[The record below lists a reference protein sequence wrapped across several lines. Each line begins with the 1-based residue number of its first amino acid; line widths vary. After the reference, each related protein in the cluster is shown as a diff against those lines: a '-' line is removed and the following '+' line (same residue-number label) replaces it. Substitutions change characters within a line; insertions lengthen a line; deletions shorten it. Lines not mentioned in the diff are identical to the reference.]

1 MSWLDYINPFKAV
14 VSSVER
20 VASELIETNK
30 EDAESKA
37 IILKAADPN
46 GIMRREISRKI
57 LNLYSLYIIV
67 MLVLLSFEFFN
78 LVPVGTTVEKMKSAT
93 EKLVDLFA
101 PITTMVG
108 MIIGASFGVNW
119 QNTKNGK

>member
-1 MSWLDYINPFKAV
+1 MSWLDYINPFKTV

-20 VASELIETNK
+20 VASELIETSK
-30 EDAESKA
+30 EEAESKA

-78 LVPVGTTVEKMKSAT
+78 LVPAGTTVEKMKSAT

-119 QNTKNGK
+119 QNVKNGK